1 MQDESVTVI
10 CPQCRSDRF
19 NIEKTGK
26 DVRRITCARCGFEAS
41 GADLEFLVNKTVVRE
56 LFRTRIQK
64 AFSFL
69 KRLK

>member
-1 MQDESVTVI
+1 VKNESVTVI

-19 NIEKTGK
+19 NIEKNGR
-26 DVRRITCARCGFEAS
+26 DVRRIICARCGFEAT
-41 GADLEFLVNKTVVRE
+41 GADLEFLVNKTIVRE
-56 LFRTRIQK
+56 LFRTRLRK

>member
-10 CPQCRSDRF
+10 CPQCRSDHF
-19 NIEKTGK
+19 NIEKNGK
-26 DVRRITCARCGFEAS
+26 DVRRVICARCGFEAT

-56 LFRTRIQK
+56 LFLTRFRK